1 MAPNPMPH
9 HDSSAAAFAS
19 ARCDAAVA
27 HVDVALRLA
36 LTTHVMPH
44 RATHASHSHQSP
56 QSPQT
61 SSDPHAPRLALAL
74 SGGLDSIVL
83 LDALA
88 HWVSKRREAGETV
101 AQPLAIHIHHGLSEH
116 ADDWLVVCEREA
128 RLRGFAFEA
137 CHVSVPRG
145 ARQGIEGAA
154 RAARY
159 EALAASCRRHRVDWL
174 LTAHH
179 ANDQAETVLLQML
192 RGAGLP
198 GVAAMAVEGELPVVG
213 REFGRGSGQ
222 ALGRKSGRG
231 PGSESRGESGRV
243 RLLRP
248 LLDVSRETL
257 KAYAKARSLAWVE
270 DPSNEDRQYLR
281 NALRHDVMPA
291 IAAHVP
297 AYRETLARFARHA
310 AQAQTLLDQLAQVDF
325 ETARVARVSGA
336 ASEVSEGGEA
346 NDEGEE
352 RLQRSRVQMLDAS
365 RLANLLR
372 YWTARRGLS
381 APPEARLDE
390 WVRQIRDA
398 QAEASLTLPHGEAVL
413 RLYRD
418 ELQWTAVYEAADR
431 DDEVSDVVLRWSGER
446 VWHLP
451 QWKGRIEFAPVG
463 DDASTESSVDE
474 SVLRAGPLVA
484 RARVGGERW
493 REHAE
498 GHSRSLK
505 HWYQSRGIGAW
516 LRNVPIVW
524 QGDAIVFVPRL
535 GIDGA
540 SQRAE
545 GSARWRMRWCDD
557 A

>member
-1 MAPNPMPH
+1 MTPNPMSH

-36 LTTHVMPH
+36 L
-44 RATHASHSHQSP
+44 AA
-56 QSPQT
+56 
-61 SSDPHAPRLALAL
+61 HAPRAKLGDASEPAVGIPVALAL
-74 SGGLDSIVL
+74 SGGLDSMVL

-88 HWVSKRREAGETV
+88 HWVQTRRDAGECFV
-101 AQPLAIHIHHGLSEH
+101 PPLAIHVHHGLSEQ
-116 ADDWLVVCEREA
+116 ADDWLAVCEREA

-137 CHVSVPRG
+137 VRVNVPRN

-159 EALAASCRRHRVDWL
+159 EALAATCKAHGVKWL

-198 GVAAMAVEGELPVVG
+198 GVAAMAMEGTLPTTAGNVG
-213 REFGRGSGQ
+213 EPCQ
-222 ALGRKSGRG
+222 T
-231 PGSESRGESGRV
+231 

-248 LLDVSRETL
+248 LLDVTRETMR
-257 KAYAKARSLAWVE
+257 AYAKARSLSWVD
-270 DPSNEDRQYLR
+270 DPSNDDRHYLR

-310 AQAQTLLDQLAQVDF
+310 AQAQSLLDQLAQTDF
-325 ETARVARVSGA
+325 EMARSASMSG
-336 ASEVSEGGEA
+336 G
-346 NDEGEE
+346 E
-352 RLQRSRVQMLDAS
+352 RLQRSRLQALDS
-365 RLANLLR
+365 PRLANLLR
-372 YWTARRGLS
+372 YWTARRGL
-381 APPEARLDE
+381 AMPPEARLDE

-398 QAEASLTLPHGEAVL
+398 QADASLELPHGDAVL

-418 ELQWTAVYEAADR
+418 ELQWTAVYGAADSSHPA
-431 DDEVSDVVLRWSGER
+431 DPSDPDDVVPKFELRWSGQRE
-446 VWHLP
+446 WPLP
-451 QWKGRIEFAPVG
+451 QWQGSVMFAPVADG
-463 DDASTESSVDE
+463 ESVEGTIDE
-474 SVLRAGPLVA
+474 QVLRAHPLVA
-484 RARVGGERW
+484 KSRVGGERW
-493 REHAE
+493 REHAT

-505 HWYQSRGIGAW
+505 HWYQSRGVAAW
-516 LRNVPIVW
+516 LRHVPIVW
-524 QGDAIVFVPRL
+524 QAGEIVFVPRL

-540 SQRAE
+540 AQRDATT
-545 GSARWRMRWCDD
+545 GVRWRMMWRDE

>member
-1 MAPNPMPH
+1 MTPNPMPH
-9 HDSSAAAFAS
+9 HESSAAAFAS

-36 LTTHVMPH
+36 LTAHVMPH
-44 RATHASHSHQSP
+44 RDSPASP
-56 QSPQT
+56 
-61 SSDPHAPRLALAL
+61 PRLAIAL
-74 SGGLDSIVL
+74 SGGLDSMVL

-88 HWVSKRREAGETV
+88 HWVQKRRETGVLGEAV
-101 AQPLAIHIHHGLSEH
+101 EPMPQPLAIHIHHGLSEH
-116 ADDWLVVCEREA
+116 ADDWLAVCEREA

-137 CHVSVPRG
+137 RHVSVPSD

-159 EALAASCRRHRVDWL
+159 EALASICLTHDVGWL

-198 GVAAMAVEGELPVVG
+198 GVAAMAVEGALPVVG
-213 REFGRGSGQ
+213 RS
-222 ALGRKSGRG
+222 AD
-231 PGSESRGESGRV
+231 RV

-248 LLDVSRETL
+248 LLDVSRETMR
-257 KAYAKARSLAWVE
+257 AYAKARSLAWVE
-270 DPSNEDRQYLR
+270 DPSNEDRHYLR

-291 IAAHVP
+291 IASHVP

-310 AQAQTLLDQLAQVDF
+310 AQAQTLLDQLAQLDF
-325 ETARVARVSGA
+325 EMARVPNVG
-336 ASEVSEGGEA
+336 
-346 NDEGEE
+346 DEE
-352 RLQRSRVQMLDAS
+352 RLQRTRLQGLDAA

-372 YWTARRGLS
+372 YWTARRGL
-381 APPEARLDE
+381 ATPPEARLDE

-398 QAEASLTLPHGEAVL
+398 QAEASLELPHGEAVL

-418 ELQWTAVYEAADR
+418 ELQWTAIYEVADP
-431 DDEVSDVVLRWSGER
+431 DDAVSDVVLRWAGER
-446 VWHLP
+446 AWHLP
-451 QWKGRIEFAPVG
+451 QWKGSIVFTPLSG
-463 DDASTESSVDE
+463 DEEVSGSIDE
-474 SVLRAGPLVA
+474 QVLRASALVA
-484 RARVGGERW
+484 KARVGGERW
-493 REHAE
+493 REHAQ

-505 HWYQSRGIGAW
+505 HWYQSRGVAAW

-524 QGDAIVFVPRL
+524 QAGVIVFVPRL
-535 GIDGA
+535 GVDGA
-540 SQRAE
+540 AQREA
-545 GSARWRMRWCDD
+545 GGTRWAMAWRDE

>member
-1 MAPNPMPH
+1 MTPNPMSH

-36 LTTHVMPH
+36 LAAHVP
-44 RATHASHSHQSP
+44 RAKLGDASEP
-56 QSPQT
+56 AVGIPV
-61 SSDPHAPRLALAL
+61 ALAL
-74 SGGLDSIVL
+74 SGGLDSMVL

-88 HWVSKRREAGETV
+88 HWVQTRRDAGECFV
-101 AQPLAIHIHHGLSEH
+101 PPLAIHVHHGLSEQ
-116 ADDWLVVCEREA
+116 ADDWLAVCEREA
-128 RLRGFAFEA
+128 RLRGFAFA
-137 CHVSVPRG
+137 AVRVNVPRN

-159 EALAASCRRHRVDWL
+159 EALAATCKTHGVKWL

-198 GVAAMAVEGELPVVG
+198 GVAAMAVEGTLPTTAGNVG
-213 REFGRGSGQ
+213 EPCQ
-222 ALGRKSGRG
+222 T
-231 PGSESRGESGRV
+231 

-248 LLDVSRETL
+248 LLDVTRETMR
-257 KAYAKARSLAWVE
+257 AYAKARSLSWVD
-270 DPSNEDRQYLR
+270 DPSNDDRHYLR

-310 AQAQTLLDQLAQVDF
+310 AQAQSLLDQLAQTDF
-325 ETARVARVSGA
+325 EMARSASMSG
-336 ASEVSEGGEA
+336 G
-346 NDEGEE
+346 E
-352 RLQRSRVQMLDAS
+352 RLQRSRLQALDS
-365 RLANLLR
+365 PRLANLLR

-381 APPEARLDE
+381 MPPEARLDE

-398 QAEASLTLPHGEAVL
+398 QADASLELPHGDAVL

-418 ELQWTAVYEAADR
+418 ELQWTAVYGAADSSHLA
-431 DDEVSDVVLRWSGER
+431 DPSDPDDVVPEVELRWSGQRE
-446 VWHLP
+446 WPLP
-451 QWKGRIEFAPVG
+451 QWQGSVMFAPVADG
-463 DDASTESSVDE
+463 ESIEGTIDE
-474 SVLRAGPLVA
+474 QVLRAHPLVA
-484 RARVGGERW
+484 KSRVGGERW
-493 REHAE
+493 RENAA

-505 HWYQSRGIGAW
+505 HWYQSRGVAAW
-516 LRNVPIVW
+516 LRHVPIVW
-524 QGDAIVFVPRL
+524 QAGEIVFVPRL

-540 SQRAE
+540 AQRDATT
-545 GSARWRMRWCDD
+545 GVRWRMMWRDE

>member
-1 MAPNPMPH
+1 MTPNPMPH
-9 HDSSAAAFAS
+9 HDSSAAALAS

-36 LTTHVMPH
+36 LAAHVTDVGPGN
-44 RATHASHSHQSP
+44 AS
-56 QSPQT
+56 
-61 SSDPHAPRLALAL
+61 APAPFALAL
-74 SGGLDSIVL
+74 SGGLDSMVL

-88 HWVSKRREAGETV
+88 HWVQTRREAGEPV

-116 ADDWLVVCEREA
+116 ADEWLVVCEREA
-128 RLRGFAFEA
+128 RLRGFVFEA
-137 CHVSVPRG
+137 QRVNVPRD
-145 ARQGIEGAA
+145 ARQGVEGAA

-159 EALAASCRRHRVDWL
+159 EALAATCSAHGVRWL

-198 GVAAMAVEGELPVVG
+198 GVAAMAVEGTLPAVG
-213 REFGRGSGQ
+213 GNI
-222 ALGRKSGRG
+222 ANV
-231 PGSESRGESGRV
+231 GEPCRP

-248 LLDVSRETL
+248 LLDITRETMR
-257 KAYAKARSLAWVE
+257 AYANARSLSWVE
-270 DPSNEDRQYLR
+270 DPSNDDRHYLR

-310 AQAQTLLDQLAQVDF
+310 AQAQSLLDQLAQSDF
-325 ETARVARVSGA
+325 EMACSTSA
-336 ASEVSEGGEA
+336 AG
-346 NDEGEE
+346 DE
-352 RLQRSRVQMLDAS
+352 RLQRSRLQALDSS

-372 YWTARRGLS
+372 YWTARRGF
-381 APPEARLDE
+381 AMPTEARLDE

-398 QAEASLTLPHGEAVL
+398 QADASLELPHGDAVL

-418 ELQWTAVYEAADR
+418 ELQWTARYGMASAD
-431 DDEVSDVVLRWSGER
+431 DAGDGDGGASEDVLRWAGHRE
-446 VWHLP
+446 WPLP
-451 QWKGRIEFAPVG
+451 QWQGSIVFTPVADG
-463 DDASTESSVDE
+463 ESAEGSIDE
-474 SVLRAGPLVA
+474 RVLRARPLVA
-484 RARVGGERW
+484 RSRAGGERW
-493 REHAE
+493 REHAA

-505 HWYQSRGIGAW
+505 HWYQSRGVAAW
-516 LRNVPIVW
+516 LRHVPIVW
-524 QGDAIVFVPRL
+524 QGEEIIFVPRL

-540 SQRAE
+540 AQSDE
-545 GSARWRMRWCDD
+545 STGMRWRMMWRDE

>member
-1 MAPNPMPH
+1 MTPNPMPH
-9 HDSSAAAFAS
+9 HDSSTAAFAS

-36 LTTHVMPH
+36 LATHVIPSD
-44 RATHASHSHQSP
+44 AS
-56 QSPQT
+56 
-61 SSDPHAPRLALAL
+61 RLALAL
-74 SGGLDSIVL
+74 SGGLDSMVL

-88 HWVSKRREAGETV
+88 HWVQARRAAGDVV

-137 CHVSVPRG
+137 QRVNVSRD

-159 EALAASCRRHRVDWL
+159 EALAASCNAHGVGWL

-198 GVAAMAVEGELPVVG
+198 GVAAMAVEGTLPVVAG
-213 REFGRGSGQ
+213 
-222 ALGRKSGRG
+222 
-231 PGSESRGESGRV
+231 GEPCRT

-248 LLDVSRETL
+248 LLDVSRETMR
-257 KAYAKARSLAWVE
+257 AYAKARSLTWVE
-270 DPSNEDRQYLR
+270 DPSNDDRHYLR

-310 AQAQTLLDQLAQVDF
+310 AQAQSLLDQLAQSDF
-325 ETARVARVSGA
+325 ELARS
-336 ASEVSEGGEA
+336 ASTDG
-346 NDEGEE
+346 DE
-352 RLQRSRVQMLDAS
+352 RLQRSRLQALDAS

-372 YWTARRGLS
+372 YWTARRSL
-381 APPEARLDE
+381 AMPPEARLEE

-398 QAEASLTLPHGEAVL
+398 QADASLELPHGDAVL

-418 ELQWTAVYEAADR
+418 ELRWTAVYDSADP
-431 DDEVSDVVLRWSGER
+431 DDVASDAVLRWSGER
-446 VWHLP
+446 EWPLP
-451 QWKGRIEFAPVG
+451 QWQGSIVFVPVAEG
-463 DDASTESSVDE
+463 ESADGTIDE
-474 SVLRAGPLVA
+474 HVLRAHPLVA
-484 RARVGGERW
+484 RARAGGERW

-505 HWYQSRGIGAW
+505 HWYQSRGVPAW
-516 LRNVPIVW
+516 LRHVPIVW
-524 QGDAIVFVPRL
+524 QGSEIVFVPRL

-540 SQRAE
+540 AQSGE
-545 GSARWRMRWCDD
+545 GTAVRWRMMWRDE